1 MRPIVSSINGPNGKL
16 ARFLTDIL
24 TSAYN
29 SENEYYIKDSFSFSS
44 FINDYQLLP
53 DYVIVSFDV
62 VSLLTNVPL
71 EVILDTLTR
80 NFNTISQH
88 CNLDLDSFL
97 KVLKFIFDSNC
108 LVFDGKFY
116 KQIFGTPMGSS
127 ISPILVN
134 FVLDDL
140 VNNVRVKI
148 NFNIPFIKRY
158 VDDLL
163 LALPEDKI
171 DHVLAIFNSF
181 NPNIQFTA
189 ERENNHSI
197 PFLDMLVIRNPN
209 TNVLCTKWYTKPMSS
224 GRYINYFSYHPPRMK
239 KNLILALKNRV
250 IRLSHPQH
258 RNESLQKLKKL
269 LIDNSYPIKFINSL
283 LFNYNERSSFMLQQ
297 NNTNAVRIDSNAVS
311 NNTLPSSTPS
321 RNAQNNNNQEGVV
334 VLYKTLPYVD
344 NLTPR
349 LINIFKNHNIKIALT
364 NVITVSKL
372 FSKLKTPVKLLDKS
386 NVVYKIP
393 CGECSKSYIGQT
405 SRYLQGRINSHKSD
419 INRNVN
425 SCGLTQHAIDTG
437 HTVSWSNAKILD
449 VESNYFK
456 RTFLEMVHI
465 NNTRNNLNKK
475 SDIDGLSCIYSYI
488 LSMERGGFSGFP
500 PRP

>member
-1 MRPIVSSINGPNGKL
+1 
-16 ARFLTDIL
+16 
-24 TSAYN
+24 
-29 SENEYYIKDSFSFSS
+29 
-44 FINDYQLLP
+44 
-53 DYVIVSFDV
+53 
-62 VSLLTNVPL
+62 
-71 EVILDTLTR
+71 
-80 NFNTISQH
+80 
-88 CNLDLDSFL
+88 
-97 KVLKFIFDSNC
+97 
-108 LVFDGKFY
+108 
-116 KQIFGTPMGSS
+116 
-127 ISPILVN
+127 
-134 FVLDDL
+134 
-140 VNNVRVKI
+140 
-148 NFNIPFIKRY
+148 
-158 VDDLL
+158 
-163 LALPEDKI
+163 
-171 DHVLAIFNSF
+171 
-181 NPNIQFTA
+181 
-189 ERENNHSI
+189 
-197 PFLDMLVIRNPN
+197 
-209 TNVLCTKWYTKPMSS
+209 
-224 GRYINYFSYHPPRMK
+224 MK

-297 NNTNAVRIDSNAVS
+297 NNTNDVRIDSNAVS